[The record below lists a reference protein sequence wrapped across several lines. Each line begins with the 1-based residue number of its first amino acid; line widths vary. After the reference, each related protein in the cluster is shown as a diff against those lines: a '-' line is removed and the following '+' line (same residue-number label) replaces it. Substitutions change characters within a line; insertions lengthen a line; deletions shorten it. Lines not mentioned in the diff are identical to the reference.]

1 MRCSF
6 SILCEV
12 LPLNRSLTI
21 MIVDL
26 LQILLT
32 EDLQSSGSLLFR
44 GSILDW
50 GCFKFVRCS
59 FFKIGCFIFHL
70 GSLIVEKQIY
80 IPQP

>member
-1 MRCSF
+1 
-6 SILCEV
+6 
-12 LPLNRSLTI
+12 

-50 GCFKFVRCS
+50 GCFKFMRCS

-70 GSLIVEKQIY
+70 VALMVKKQITFLDY
-80 IPQP
+80 EGCKMKGREPH